1 MKHYLLQYWAY
12 NENDET
18 TTVLR
23 SKEVLASDETV
34 NAMLGD
40 KKHQYLRFI
49 INDGQ
54 DFIISVDCVHSLTT
68 RIPD

>member
-1 MKHYLLQYWAY
+1 MKHYLLQYWDY

-23 SKEVLASDETV
+23 SKEVLASDETINV
-34 NAMLGD
+34 MLGS
-40 KKHQYLRFI
+40 KKHHYLKFL

-54 DFIISVDCVHSLTT
+54 DFIISVDCVHSLTS
-68 RIPD
+68 RIQ

>member
-23 SKEVLASDETV
+23 SKEVLANDETIT
-34 NAMLGD
+34 AMLGA
-40 KKHQYLRFI
+40 KKHQYLRFM

-54 DFIISVDCVHSLTT
+54 DFIISADCVHSLTSK
-68 RIPD
+68 IPD

>member
-1 MKHYLLQYWAY
+1 MKPYLLQYWAY

-23 SKEVLASDETV
+23 SKEVLASDKTIS
-34 NAMLGD
+34 AMLGA
-40 KKHQYLRFI
+40 KKHQYLKFM

-54 DFIISVDCVHSLTT
+54 DFIISSDCVHSLTS
-68 RIPD
+68 RIP